1 MSQSLQYVNNFL
13 EMLAVERGAA
23 QNTLDSYR
31 RDLRHFSN
39 LVGCPVADAVSDD
52 IRNYLAGLVREA
64 AAARSNPISNVGRR
78 GMALPTADRRFSALQ
93 QFFRFLQ
100 AEGTR
105 DDDPSSDIDSPCS
118 VSFLEMLAV
127 ERGAAQNTLD
137 SYRRDLR
144 HFSNFMGSAIVDA
157 ASDDIRSYLADLE
170 RKGMAPSTAAR
181 RLSALRQFF
190 RFLHA
195 EHANDMRGD
204 DPSSDIDSPR
214 RVRPLPKVLTEA
226 EVEQLLQAATTFK
239 GAEGIRLIALMELLY
254 ATGLRV
260 SELLMLPYPALQ
272 SDRAFVVVKGKGSRE
287 RMVPLS
293 EPAMKALQAYDGVR
307 ARFVRRQE
315 DASWLFPSRSK
326 GGHLTRQ
333 RFSQLV
339 KELAKVAE
347 IDPSKVSPHSLRH
360 AFASHLL
367 ANGADLRAV
376 QQMLGHADISTTQI
390 YTHILQ
396 ERLQELINTSHPL
409 AE

>member
-1 MSQSLQYVNNFL
+1 MSQSLQYVDNFL

-23 QNTLDSYR
+23 QNTLDSYG
-31 RDLRHFSN
+31 RDLRHFTDF
-39 LVGCPVADAVSDD
+39 V
-52 IRNYLAGLVREA
+52 
-64 AAARSNPISNVGRR
+64 
-78 GMALPTADRRFSALQ
+78 
-93 QFFRFLQ
+93 
-100 AEGTR
+100 
-105 DDDPSSDIDSPCS
+105 
-118 VSFLEMLAV
+118 
-127 ERGAAQNTLD
+127 
-137 SYRRDLR
+137 
-144 HFSNFMGSAIVDA
+144 GSAIADA
-157 ASDDIRSYLADLE
+157 ASDDIRSYLAYLE
-170 RKGMAPSTAAR
+170 REGMAPSTSAR
-181 RLSALRQFF
+181 RLSALRQFYH
-190 RFLHA
+190 FLHA
-195 EHANDMRGD
+195 EGMRDD
-204 DPSSDIDSPR
+204 DPSTAIDSPR

-226 EVEQLLQAATTFK
+226 EVEQLLQAAKTYK
-239 GAEGIRLIALMELLY
+239 GPEGIRLVALMELLY

-272 SDRAFVVVKGKGSRE
+272 SDRAFVVVKGKGGRE

-339 KELAKVAE
+339 KELAKAAE

-396 ERLQELINTSHPL
+396 ERLQELIKTSHPL

>member
-1 MSQSLQYVNNFL
+1 LSQSLQYVDNFL

-23 QNTLDSYR
+23 QNTLDSYG
-31 RDLRHFSN
+31 RDLRHFTDF
-39 LVGCPVADAVSDD
+39 V
-52 IRNYLAGLVREA
+52 
-64 AAARSNPISNVGRR
+64 
-78 GMALPTADRRFSALQ
+78 
-93 QFFRFLQ
+93 
-100 AEGTR
+100 
-105 DDDPSSDIDSPCS
+105 
-118 VSFLEMLAV
+118 
-127 ERGAAQNTLD
+127 
-137 SYRRDLR
+137 
-144 HFSNFMGSAIVDA
+144 GSAIADA
-157 ASDDIRSYLADLE
+157 ASDDIRSYLAYLE
-170 RKGMAPSTAAR
+170 REGMAPSTSAR

-260 SELLMLPYPALQ
+260 SELLMLPYPPLQ
-272 SDRAFVVVKGKGSRE
+272 SDRAFVVVKGKGGRE

-339 KELAKVAE
+339 KELAKAAE

-396 ERLQELINTSHPL
+396 ERLQELIKTSHPL